1 MKSCFFALMMIAST
15 TQVFADSITDIPD
28 NTKSVL
34 STSAAQPAVA
44 TVAQPVVTTATQPAV
59 VTIAQPCASTV
70 AQPCVASPTLSY
82 RGKNKIAPCAVEKGA
97 CLSYCDKT
105 TDACCNTTSQRVSV
119 EVPIC
124 APACPTKES
133 VTRSRN
139 GKKVVY
145 DYGRYEAVL
154 RADKEGNVDVKYR
167 KRLLDR

>member
-1 MKSCFFALMMIAST
+1 MKPCFFALMIALT
-15 TQVFADSITDIPD
+15 TQVLAADSTSLTTPD
-28 NTKSVL
+28 NTKSIL
-34 STSAAQPAVA
+34 TTEQAQTAQAAPA
-44 TVAQPVVTTATQPAV
+44 QQTTAS
-59 VTIAQPCASTV
+59 AQPCACTSKCSCN
-70 AQPCVASPTLSY
+70 APTLSY
-82 RGKNKIAPCAVEKGA
+82 RGKDKIAPCAVQKAG
-97 CLSYCDKT
+97 CLSFCEKS

-139 GKKVVY
+139 GKRAVY

-154 RADKEGNVDVKYR
+154 RADDSGNVEVRYR

>member
-28 NTKSVL
+28 NTTSVL
-34 STSAAQPAVA
+34 STSAEQPAVA
-44 TVAQPVVTTATQPAV
+44 TVAQPVVATVTQPAV
-59 VTIAQPCASTV
+59 VIV

>member
-1 MKSCFFALMMIAST
+1 MRPCFFALMIALA
-15 TQVFADSITDIPD
+15 TQVFADSTVDIPD

-34 STSAAQPAVA
+34 KTATTEQGNAITTTTTGVA
-44 TVAQPVVTTATQPAV
+44 T
-59 VTIAQPCASTV
+59 AQPCTTNCST
-70 AQPCVASPTLSY
+70 APTLSY
-82 RGKNKIAPCAVEKGA
+82 RGKDKIAPCAVQKGA
-97 CLSYCDKT
+97 CLSYCEKS

-139 GKKVVY
+139 GKRAVY

-154 RADKEGNVDVKYR
+154 RTDDSGNVEVKYR